1 MSLSPII
8 LFVYNRPWHTQQTI
22 EALQK
27 NELASESDLFIFSD
41 GPKIEND
48 ENVQKVREYIKTING
63 FKSLTIV
70 EREKNLGLANS
81 VISGV
86 TEIVNKFGKV
96 IVLEDDLVTSKYF
109 LKFMNEALSV
119 YKNRNDMFSV
129 TGYNYPSS
137 IFTIPFYYKKSV
149 FLNYRPMP
157 WGWGTW
163 REKWEKVDWDM
174 KDYNVF
180 KKDKQSQKLFNK
192 GGEDLADMLA
202 AQIEGRIDSWYIRW
216 CYAHFKNSGFSV
228 SPVKSY
234 VDNIG
239 FDGTGV
245 HCGKNDSVNI
255 NMLENYFRMPEN
267 DIVLN
272 KKINRCFA
280 AVFSYKKYDIKR
292 FIRKIINIFSR

>member
-1 MSLSPII
+1 MSFSPII
-8 LFVYNRPWHTQQTI
+8 LFVYNRPWHTEQTV
-22 EALQK
+22 EALKK
-27 NELASESDLFIFSD
+27 NELASESDLFIFAD
-41 GPKIEND
+41 GSKVEND
-48 ENVQKVREYIKTING
+48 ENVRKVREYIKTVDG
-63 FKSLTIV
+63 FKSVKII
-70 EREKNLGLANS
+70 EREENLGLANS
-81 VISGV
+81 VIAGV
-86 TEIVNKFGKV
+86 TEIINKFGKV
-96 IVLEDDLVTSKYF
+96 IVLEDDIVTSKYF

-119 YKNRNDMFSV
+119 YKNRNDIFSV

-245 HCGKNDSVNI
+245 HCSGNDSSNK
-255 NMLENYFRMPEN
+255 NYLEDYFLPPEKK
-267 DIVLN
+267 IVLE
-272 KKINRCFA
+272 KKLNCRFA
-280 AVFSYKKYDIKR
+280 KIFKYKRYNVKR
-292 FIRKIINIFSR
+292 FIGKIINIFRR

>member
-1 MSLSPII
+1 MNLSPII
-8 LFVYNRPWHTQQTI
+8 LFVYNRPWHTEQTL
-22 EALQK
+22 EALKK
-27 NELASESDLFIFSD
+27 NELADKSELFIFSD
-41 GPKIEND
+41 GPKVDND
-48 ENVQKVREYIKTING
+48 ENVRKVREHIKAVDGFRSVTI
-63 FKSLTIV
+63 I

-81 VISGV
+81 VIAGV

-96 IVLEDDLVTSKYF
+96 IVLEDDLITSKYF

-119 YKNRNDMFSV
+119 YKNRNDIFSV

-163 REKWEKVDWDM
+163 REKWEKVDWDVN
-174 KDYNVF
+174 DYNIF
-180 KKDKQSQKLFNK
+180 KKDKPAQKLFNR
-192 GGEDLADMLA
+192 GGEDLTNMLS

-216 CYAHFKNSGFSV
+216 CFAHFKNGRFSV

-239 FDGTGV
+239 FDDTGV
-245 HCGKNDSVNI
+245 HCGKNDSVNR
-255 NMLENYFRMPEN
+255 NSLGDYFMQPEKG
-267 DIVLN
+267 IVFN
-272 KKINRCFA
+272 KAVNRRFA
-280 AVFSYKKYDIKR
+280 AIFKRRRYDLKR
-292 FIRKIINIFSR
+292 FFGKIINIFIR